1 MEHEKQSREYLY
13 IGLLS
18 SIWRKQGMAA
28 YRNIDSYK
36 HNAGQKNVKHKSKVI
51 DYVTWFVFCE
61 FM

>member
-18 SIWRKQGMAA
+18 SNWRKQGMAA

-36 HNAGQKNVKHKSKVI
+36 HNAGQKMSNTNQKL
-51 DYVTWFVFCE
+51 
-61 FM
+61 